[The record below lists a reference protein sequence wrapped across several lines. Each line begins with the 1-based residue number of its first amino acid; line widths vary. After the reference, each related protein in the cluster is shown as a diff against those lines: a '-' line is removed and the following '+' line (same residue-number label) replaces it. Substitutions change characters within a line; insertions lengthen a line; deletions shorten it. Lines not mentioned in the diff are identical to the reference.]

1 MLPERC
7 LSYVVIVCRHMKNL
21 VAVVARRWR
30 PTASEV
36 ARPRLVAMPRLLERS
51 AWPRPTVYVSIA
63 VAAVVGQKIFLT
75 YVYQKFTGGLNLYL
89 TVPNSDVRSL
99 LRSLDYI
106 GRL

>member
-1 MLPERC
+1 
-7 LSYVVIVCRHMKNL
+7 MKNL

-36 ARPRLVAMPRLLERS
+36 ARPRLLGGYAEAVGNEAHGRGRLLC
-51 AWPRPTVYVSIA
+51 IA

>member
-1 MLPERC
+1 
-7 LSYVVIVCRHMKNL
+7 MKNL

-36 ARPRLVAMPRLLERS
+36 ARPRLLGGYAEAVGTKRMAE
-51 AWPRPTVYVSIA
+51 AGCCVSCIA
-63 VAAVVGQKIFLT
+63 AAVVGQKIFLT

>member
-1 MLPERC
+1 
-7 LSYVVIVCRHMKNL
+7 MKNL

-36 ARPRLVAMPRLLERS
+36 ARPRLVAILAEAFGRKRMGR
-51 AWPRPTVYVSIA
+51 PRPAVYRCCSSKA
-63 VAAVVGQKIFLT
+63 KKYSLT

-106 GRL
+106 GRFIEAFELLNNFK